1 MNLEQK
7 ILKHLILDEEYTRKT
22 LPFIKGEYFQES
34 SEKLLFS
41 EIETYVNKYNTM
53 PTQEALIIEID
64 KRVNLTDDQHKKTIA
79 LVKQITID
87 PEVSDTK
94 WLIDATE
101 DFCQEKA
108 IYNGIMQSIQILDD
122 KNKNNTE
129 KLDKGS
135 IPKILA
141 DALSVSFDN
150 HIGHDFID
158 DAETRYDFYHKVER
172 RIPFDLDYLNRITKG
187 GLAEKS
193 LNIVL
198 AGTGVGKSLFMC
210 HCAAANLTMG
220 KNVLYS
226 TMEMAEERIAERI
239 DANLMN
245 VELDRLIGMPKETY
259 MKKVETLREKTKGK
273 LIIKEY
279 PTASANVNHFS
290 HLLNELK
297 LKRQFIPDIIYID
310 YLNICSS
317 ARMKMGASI
326 NSYTYIK
333 AIAEE
338 LRGLAVEHKLPIVSA
353 TQTTRSGFTNSD
365 VGLEDTSESF
375 GLPATADLM
384 FALISTEELAD
395 LNQIMVK
402 QLKNRYSDPTTNKR
416 FVIGIDRAKM
426 KLYDAEDSA
435 QTNISDSG
443 QIEDNKP
450 AFDKS
455 SFGKRMQKN
464 RDFSN
469 LKV

>member
-1 MNLEQK
+1 
-7 ILKHLILDEEYTRKT
+7 LDEEYTRKT

-220 KNVLYS
+220 KNVLYI

>member
-7 ILKHLILDEEYTRKT
+7 ILKHLLLDEEYTRKT

-34 SEKLLFS
+34 SEKLLFD
-41 EIETYVNKYNTM
+41 EIQSYVNKYNSM
-53 PTQEALIIEID
+53 PTKEALVIEID
-64 KRVNLTDDQHKKTIA
+64 KRVNLTDDQHKKTVA
-79 LVKQITID
+79 LVKEITID

-122 KNKNNTE
+122 KSKNNSE

-150 HIGHDFID
+150 HVGHDFID

-220 KNVLYS
+220 KNVLYI

-245 VELDRLIGMPKETY
+245 VELDRLIGMPKDVY
-259 MKKVETLREKTKGK
+259 LKKVESLREKTKGK

-416 FVIGIDRAKM
+416 FVIGVDRAKM
-426 KLYDAEDSA
+426 KLYDAEESA

-443 QIEDNKP
+443 QIEEDKP
-450 AFDKS
+450 VFDKS
-455 SFGKRMQKN
+455 GFGKRMQKN
-464 RDFSN
+464 RDFGN

>member
-220 KNVLYS
+220 KNVLYI

>member
-1 MNLEQK
+1 
-7 ILKHLILDEEYTRKT
+7 LDEEYTRKT

-41 EIETYVNKYNTM
+41 EIESYVNKYNTM
-53 PTQEALIIEID
+53 PTQEALAIEID
-64 KRVNLTDDQHKKTIA
+64 KRINLTDEQHKKTIA

-122 KNKNNTE
+122 KNKNNAE

-220 KNVLYS
+220 KNVLYI

-259 MKKVETLREKTKGK
+259 LKKVESLREKTKGK

-279 PTASANVNHFS
+279 PTASANVNHFA

-317 ARMKMGASI
+317 SRMKMGSSI

-338 LRGLAVEHKLPIVSA
+338 LRGLAVEHKVPVVSA

-384 FALISTEELAD
+384 FALISTDELAD

-416 FVIGIDRAKM
+416 FVIGVDRAKM
-426 KLYDAEDSA
+426 KLYDAEESA

-443 QIEDNKP
+443 QIEDDKP
-450 AFDKS
+450 VFDKS
-455 SFGKRMQKN
+455 GFGKRMQKN
-464 RDFSN
+464 RDFGN

>member
-41 EIETYVNKYNTM
+41 EIESYVNKYNTM
-53 PTQEALIIEID
+53 PTQEALAIEID
-64 KRVNLTDDQHKKTIA
+64 KRINLTDEQHKKTIA

-122 KNKNNTE
+122 KNKNNAE

-158 DAETRYDFYHKVER
+158 DAETRYDFYHKVEK

-220 KNVLYS
+220 KNVLYI

-259 MKKVETLREKTKGK
+259 LKKVESLREKTKGK

-279 PTASANVNHFS
+279 PTASANVNHFA
-290 HLLNELK
+290 HLLNDLK

-317 ARMKMGASI
+317 SRMKMGSSI

-338 LRGLAVEHKLPIVSA
+338 LRGLAVEHKVPVVSA

-416 FVIGIDRAKM
+416 FVIGVDRAKM
-426 KLYDAEDSA
+426 KLYDAEESA

-443 QIEDNKP
+443 QIEDDKP
-450 AFDKS
+450 VFDKS
-455 SFGKRMQKN
+455 GFGKRMQKN
-464 RDFSN
+464 RDFGN